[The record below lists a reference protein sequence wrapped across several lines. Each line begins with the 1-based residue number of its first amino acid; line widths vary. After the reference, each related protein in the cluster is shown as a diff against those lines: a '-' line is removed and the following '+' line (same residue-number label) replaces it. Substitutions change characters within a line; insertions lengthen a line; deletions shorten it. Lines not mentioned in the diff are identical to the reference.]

1 MDELG
6 RKIKTLYREQRLYL
20 RDTMKAR
27 LQAVRDQYKHNWR
40 LTLFLWLFPLL
51 MAFAIVAFTED
62 MAQVVSD
69 LWFGFSLVLM
79 FGILLIKYRGIH
91 LHLRF
96 STLMSVSLLLSLAML
111 LPFVFF
117 IEVTNIWMAAIVV
130 YNICLAL
137 CIIGSFGFYLLVMGI
152 NPPKEPYG

>member
-1 MDELG
+1 MDDFGKLT
-6 RKIKTLYREQRLYL
+6 KTLYREQRKYL
-20 RDTMKAR
+20 RGTALAIR
-27 LQAVRDQYKHNWR
+27 EAIHNQYKHKWR

-51 MAFAIVAFTED
+51 LAFAVVAFTEG
-62 MAQVVSD
+62 MAQVISD
-69 LWFGFSLVLM
+69 LWFGFSLVLIA
-79 FGILLIKYRGIH
+79 GVLLTKYRGVH

-96 STLMSVSLLLSLAML
+96 SILMSVSLLLSLVML

-117 IEVTNIWMAAIVV
+117 VEVTATWMAAIVV

-152 NPPKEPYG
+152 SPPKEPYG